1 MNLTDQA
8 MRSALIS
15 SLRGG
20 ASTFIEYV
28 GLDSPFDVMIDEF
41 VECYCITATH
51 NTLVCEFHQLSHI
64 EEFEGRIEKIFK
76 KLQRQIPEHYP
87 NKPLLKDGH
96 GMFHGMHQHL
106 KDSLHYL
113 YTQDSVTYAQ
123 LLQAAYAVEF
133 EVEKG

>member
-51 NTLVCEFHQLSHI
+51 NTLVCEFHQLSQ
-64 EEFEGRIEKIFK
+64 EGINILESLRVGLRKSLRSYKGKFQSI
-76 KLQRQIPEHYP
+76 IPISHC
-87 NKPLLKDGH
+87 
-96 GMFHGMHQHL
+96 
-106 KDSLHYL
+106 
-113 YTQDSVTYAQ
+113 
-123 LLQAAYAVEF
+123 
-133 EVEKG
+133 